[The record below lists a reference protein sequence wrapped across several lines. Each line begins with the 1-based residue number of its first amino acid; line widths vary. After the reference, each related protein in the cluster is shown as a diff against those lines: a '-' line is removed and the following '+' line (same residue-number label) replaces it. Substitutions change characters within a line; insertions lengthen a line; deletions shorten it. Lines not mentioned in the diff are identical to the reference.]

1 MSSRTSTILLVLA
14 LLATPLA
21 ASSMRAQSTLERPP
35 RQGWTAVRV
44 AKWALVGTAALF
56 GGYALVHSTRADQAY
71 ADLHRFCEREPR
83 GCDHDTG
90 RYADADAERLYQRAV
105 TNDRDARIGIFGG
118 QVALLGGVALFIYD
132 LRNGSGPVNIP
143 YPSGA
148 VRAGTV
154 GVALRIRL

>member
-1 MSSRTSTILLVLA
+1 MSAHVRSLVLLLVLA
-14 LLATPLA
+14 VPV
-21 ASSMRAQSTLERPP
+21 RAQSTLERPP
-35 RQGWTAVRV
+35 HRGWTAVRL
-44 AKWALVGTAALF
+44 AKWTLVGTAAAF
-56 GGYALVHSTRADQAY
+56 GAYALVHSTRAEQAY

-90 RYADADAERLYQRAV
+90 HYADGAAERLYQRAV
-105 TNDRDARIGIFGG
+105 TDDRDARIGIFGG

-148 VRAGTV
+148 SRASPR
-154 GVALRIRL
+154 GVAVGMRMAF